1 MSVCPDNVLESMST
15 VDCAISPGLMPEIN
29 ATGNDMFGADT
40 ADDDTTRSSFD
51 ISPDGIF

>member
-1 MSVCPDNVLESMST
+1 MSVCPDNVLESMLT